1 MIDIRLED
9 REKKLML
16 DNITNSINTYGYI
29 KINAFVNNEE
39 PTNTRMLILSTDVIY
54 EIELRNTY

>member
-1 MIDIRLED
+1 
-9 REKKLML
+9 ML